1 MTACKV
7 ELRGISH
14 SFFDDSGYALDV
26 LDDLSLE
33 IGAGEFVSVVGP
45 SGCGKS
51 TLLRIVGGLLEP
63 GQGEV
68 LVDGEP
74 PRRAQQKSRVGY
86 VFQEPALLPWRNV
99 RRNVELPLEIA
110 DRAVATNGSTS
121 ADLLDLVGLTEF
133 AGYPPRHLS
142 GGMRQR
148 VAIAR
153 ALALDPAL
161 LLMDEPFGALDEI
174 TREEMRLELQRIWG
188 KERKTVVFVTH
199 SIREAALVSDRV
211 VVLSS
216 RPGRI
221 VESVDVH
228 LPRPRDETIEMDPA
242 FVALLTTL
250 REALRAGLGPAPTK
264 WAPLKASA
272 PL

>member
-7 ELRGISH
+7 EVRGLSH
-14 SFFDDSGYALDV
+14 SFIDDDSTLEV

-51 TLLRIVGGLLEP
+51 TLLRILGGLLEP
-63 GQGEV
+63 SQGEV
-68 LVDGEP
+68 LVDGER
-74 PRRAQQKSRVGY
+74 PRQAQKDRRIGY
-86 VFQEPALLPWRNV
+86 VFQEPALLPWRSV
-99 RRNVELPLEIA
+99 RRNVELPLEVV
-110 DRAVATNGSTS
+110 DGSAAGSKTP
-121 ADLLDLVGLTEF
+121 ALLELVGLSEF
-133 AGYPPRHLS
+133 AGYQPRHLS

-188 KERKTVVFVTH
+188 RERKTVVFVTH
-199 SIREAALVSDRV
+199 SIREAVLLSDRV
-211 VVLSS
+211 IVLSS

-221 VESVDVH
+221 VAESPIN
-228 LPRPRDETIEMDPA
+228 LPRPRDESTERDPQ
-242 FVALLTTL
+242 FLELLASL
-250 REALRAGLGPAPTK
+250 REALRAGLRPAPTD
-264 WAPLKASA
+264 WVAAEVRA
-272 PL
+272 